1 MTVRAI
7 EAIKMYMPPTTE
19 NLNTNVKEEKGQ
31 TATTT
36 EEVESP
42 EDVLEATITLNPME
56 RYR

>member
-31 TATTT
+31 TASTT